1 MHVVSGEN
9 VRAAMRLSRRRLL
22 SLLVGFLLFLWI
34 ANSIAALG
42 QDATPLQ
49 ERKGLPPRVVDAQ
62 RFLAQRGWTGH
73 VTGAVPILRRSRNVA
88 SPMSTTGQGIGSTA
102 TWQPLGP
109 SAVNTPH
116 YGLVTGRVSSIA
128 FDPADSTGNRVYLG
142 TTGGGVWLSQ
152 NAATSNTDHV
162 LFAPMTDALGAMSSA
177 FDASISIGAITV
189 QPGGTGVIL
198 AGTGDPN
205 DALDSYYGGG
215 ILRSTDGG
223 STWSLIATTADQEW
237 GFAGE
242 GFAGF
247 AWSTVNAQIVVAAV
261 SQAYEGALTNA
272 ERAHSS
278 YEGLYYSKD
287 SGATWS
293 LARITDGN
301 GFDVQGP
308 NDTFAKPD
316 GNAVTSVVWNPMRS
330 LFVAAVR
337 YHGYYQSSD
346 GVTWT
351 RLGAQPGAALTSG
364 ACPANPGTI
373 GSLGCPIFRGTLAV
387 NPLTGDTF
395 AWTVDINNQDQ
406 GIWQDKCAAS
416 GGVCSNR
423 NLTFGNQWNT
433 SALETND
440 PNLGPITIEN
450 GDYNLALSAVPS
462 GQDTLLL
469 AGANDLW
476 KCSLAMNCV
485 WRNTTNA
492 NTCMSA
498 RVAGYQHALAWSS
511 TNPLEILLGNDGGLW
526 RSMDAI
532 GEAEA
537 ACDANDATHFQNLNS
552 GLGSLAEV
560 ESMSQV
566 GESPYTMMTGLGVNG
581 TAGVKSTSAPT
592 ANWPQILGGE
602 GGPVAIDPTNV
613 SNWYVNS
620 SAGVS
625 IYLCSQTDDCTPAAF
640 GSEPVVT
647 DANVNG
653 DGYSMGEPAPFLVDP
668 LDASQLLIGTCRVW
682 RGPANGSGWSSSNAI
697 SPFLDGVQGESAC
710 NGDAVLRTMAAMA
723 LPGGAEVIYVGMYG
737 AADGGTLAGHVFGA
751 TFDPAENGMPVW
763 HDLSLNPVT
772 NDTAGMN
779 AYGLDIS
786 SITIDP
792 HDTTGNTVYVT
803 VEGVPEP
810 KANVRVVY
818 RSTDGGAHWQIL
830 VSNLP
835 LSPANSLAVDP
846 QDANTVYI
854 ALDSGVFSTRQIG
867 TCTGGTG
874 NCWSAYG
881 TGLPGAPVTQLSAAP
896 TTASLNV
903 LVAGTYGRGVWQ
915 IPLWTAGTQL
925 TTAEIA
931 PTALTFPSQAFG
943 VASSAQTI
951 TVTNTGGIGLTVSPI
966 TASGDFSETDDCQ
979 GNAVNSGAS
988 CTIQVSFTP
997 TQAGAR
1003 TGQLAVSANVPG
1015 GQLSVSLT
1023 GTAADPAA
1031 VELSPAT
1038 VNFGPVATG
1047 TSSNALQATLQ
1058 NASSAAVSVTS
1069 ATVSAPFVLTGNAC
1083 GASVAANS
1091 DCQFLIEFAPTAAG
1105 SATGTFTVVDSAGA
1119 QTVGLSGNGT
1129 APPTDTLSQTSLTFP
1144 GTVVGQTSA
1153 PQSVSLTNSGGV
1165 PLTSI
1170 ALAASGPFQLVSNC
1184 TTQLAANSSCSV
1196 GAIFDPSA
1204 VGVQSGVLTISDLTR
1219 AQPQTIVLAGTGLAP
1234 PEVSMNPTSLSFPV
1248 QDVGVASTPLVL
1260 TISNTGG
1267 APMANVGFQFTG
1279 ISATS
1284 FSTGVMSCR
1293 VVLDNG
1299 SSCTVQ
1305 VIFAPAAAGGAAA
1318 SLTVSSSTLGVK
1330 PVQVPL
1336 RGAGQAVG
1344 INVSPAQMA
1353 FTVGTIGQSS
1363 AVQIATIANSS
1374 ALSASGLALA
1384 ISPTFSLSQ
1393 NDCGTNLAAGG
1404 SCSVGVIFTPATNG
1418 ATSGSLSVS
1427 SSLNAATVILSG
1439 IGGATGSVELLPALL
1454 TFPTTGVGSGS
1465 AAQTV
1470 TVTNAGPVA
1479 LENLALNVSTGFQ
1492 LASTTCAPLLAIGA
1506 TCTAG
1511 VTFNPG
1517 TAGQQTGNLTLTSS
1531 AVGTGAQA
1539 SLSGMGFDFAAV
1551 LSGSSSQTV
1560 SSGQTASF
1568 ALVLTPMSGS
1578 SGTFT
1583 FACGALPAHAACS
1596 FNPASETVVASSP
1609 GNVAVEVMTG
1619 GAATSAH
1626 DAGLSRWGLAPAV
1639 AGWFLLPLAWRR
1651 RRKILMMAA
1660 LFGFLV
1666 GGASSCTGSGGG
1678 SGGTATSGQGQSNTP
1693 PGTYSIPVSI
1703 SSNGVVHKLTL
1714 TLTVD

>member
-1 MHVVSGEN
+1 
-9 VRAAMRLSRRRLL
+9 MRLSRRRLL
-22 SLLVGFLLFLWI
+22 SLLVGLLLLLWI
-34 ANSIAALG
+34 ANSITALA

-49 ERKGLPPRVVDAQ
+49 ERKGLPPRVADAR
-62 RFLAQRGWTGH
+62 RFLAQRGWKAHGP
-73 VTGAVPILRRSRNVA
+73 GAEPTLRRSRDVV
-88 SPMSTTGQGIGSTA
+88 SPMLTTGGSTGSTA
-102 TWQPLGP
+102 TWQALGP
-109 SAVNTPH
+109 SAVSTPH

-128 FDPADSTGNRVYLG
+128 FDSADSTGNRVYLG

-152 NAATSNTDHV
+152 NAGTSNTDHV
-162 LFAPMTDALGAMSSA
+162 LFAPMTDTLGAMSSA

-189 QPGGTGVIL
+189 QPGATGVIL

-247 AWSTVNAQIVVAAV
+247 AWSIV
-261 SQAYEGALTNA
+261 
-272 ERAHSS
+272 
-278 YEGLYYSKD
+278 
-287 SGATWS
+287 
-293 LARITDGN
+293 
-301 GFDVQGP
+301 
-308 NDTFAKPD
+308 
-316 GNAVTSVVWNPMRS
+316 
-330 LFVAAVR
+330 
-337 YHGYYQSSD
+337 
-346 GVTWT
+346 
-351 RLGAQPGAALTSG
+351 
-364 ACPANPGTI
+364 
-373 GSLGCPIFRGTLAV
+373 
-387 NPLTGDTF
+387 
-395 AWTVDINNQDQ
+395 
-406 GIWQDKCAAS
+406 GIWQDKCATS
-416 GGVCSNR
+416 GGVCSNQ
-423 NLTFGNQWNT
+423 NITFGKQWNA

-440 PNLGPITIEN
+440 PNLGSTTIEN

-476 KCSLAMNCV
+476 KCSLAMSCV

-532 GEAEA
+532 GETEA

-566 GESPYTMMTGLGVNG
+566 GESPYAMMTGLGVNG

-592 ANWPQILGGE
+592 ADWPQILGGE

-620 SAGVS
+620 GAGVL

-647 DANVNG
+647 EANVNG
-653 DGYSMGEPAPFLVDP
+653 DGYSMVEPAPFLVDP

-723 LPGGAEVIYVGMYG
+723 LRGGAEVIYVGMYG
-737 AADGGTLAGHVFGA
+737 AADSGTLAGHLFGA
-751 TFDPAENGMPVW
+751 TFDPAKNGMPVW
-763 HDLSLNPVT
+763 HDLALNPVT

-803 VEGVPEP
+803 VQGVPEP

-835 LSPANSLAVDP
+835 LSPANSLVVDP

-854 ALDSGVFSTRQIG
+854 ALDAGVYSTRQIG

-874 NCWSAYG
+874 SCWSAYG

-925 TTAEIA
+925 TTAEVA

-951 TVTNTGGIGLTVSPI
+951 TVTNTGGIGLTVFPI
-966 TASGDFSETDDCQ
+966 AASGDFSETDDCQ
-979 GNAVNSGAS
+979 GNAVSAGAS

-1003 TGQLAVSANVPG
+1003 TGQVAIGANLPG
-1015 GQLSVSLT
+1015 GQLSVSLSGT
-1023 GTAADPAA
+1023 GADPAA

-1047 TSSNALQATLQ
+1047 TSSKALQATLQ

-1083 GASVAANS
+1083 GTSVAANS
-1091 DCQFLIEFAPTAAG
+1091 DFQFLIEFAPTAAG
-1105 SATGTFTVVDSAGA
+1105 SATGTFTVVDSAGT
-1119 QTVGLSGNGT
+1119 QTVGLSGNGA

-1153 PQSVSLTNSGGV
+1153 PQTVSLTNSGGV

-1170 ALAASGPFQLVSNC
+1170 ALVVSGPFQLE
-1184 TTQLAANSSCSV
+1184 QLHY
-1196 GAIFDPSA
+1196 P
-1204 VGVQSGVLTISDLTR
+1204 
-1219 AQPQTIVLAGTGLAP
+1219 
-1234 PEVSMNPTSLSFPV
+1234 
-1248 QDVGVASTPLVL
+1248 
-1260 TISNTGG
+1260 TGG
-1267 APMANVGFQFTG
+1267 EFELFHRSHLRSLCGGNA
-1279 ISATS
+1279 
-1284 FSTGVMSCR
+1284 
-1293 VVLDNG
+1293 DG
-1299 SSCTVQ
+1299 SSDNLRPD
-1305 VIFAPAAAGGAAA
+1305 ARAAAD
-1318 SLTVSSSTLGVK
+1318 
-1330 PVQVPL
+1330 
-1336 RGAGQAVG
+1336 
-1344 INVSPAQMA
+1344 
-1353 FTVGTIGQSS
+1353 
-1363 AVQIATIANSS
+1363 
-1374 ALSASGLALA
+1374 
-1384 ISPTFSLSQ
+1384 
-1393 NDCGTNLAAGG
+1393 DCARR
-1404 SCSVGVIFTPATNG
+1404 NG
-1418 ATSGSLSVS
+1418 
-1427 SSLNAATVILSG
+1427 
-1439 IGGATGSVELLPALL
+1439 
-1454 TFPTTGVGSGS
+1454 F
-1465 AAQTV
+1465 
-1470 TVTNAGPVA
+1470 
-1479 LENLALNVSTGFQ
+1479 
-1492 LASTTCAPLLAIGA
+1492 
-1506 TCTAG
+1506 
-1511 VTFNPG
+1511 
-1517 TAGQQTGNLTLTSS
+1517 
-1531 AVGTGAQA
+1531 
-1539 SLSGMGFDFAAV
+1539 
-1551 LSGSSSQTV
+1551 
-1560 SSGQTASF
+1560 
-1568 ALVLTPMSGS
+1568 
-1578 SGTFT
+1578 
-1583 FACGALPAHAACS
+1583 
-1596 FNPASETVVASSP
+1596 
-1609 GNVAVEVMTG
+1609 
-1619 GAATSAH
+1619 
-1626 DAGLSRWGLAPAV
+1626 
-1639 AGWFLLPLAWRR
+1639 
-1651 RRKILMMAA
+1651 
-1660 LFGFLV
+1660 
-1666 GGASSCTGSGGG
+1666 GAS
-1678 SGGTATSGQGQSNTP
+1678 
-1693 PGTYSIPVSI
+1693 
-1703 SSNGVVHKLTL
+1703 
-1714 TLTVD
+1714 